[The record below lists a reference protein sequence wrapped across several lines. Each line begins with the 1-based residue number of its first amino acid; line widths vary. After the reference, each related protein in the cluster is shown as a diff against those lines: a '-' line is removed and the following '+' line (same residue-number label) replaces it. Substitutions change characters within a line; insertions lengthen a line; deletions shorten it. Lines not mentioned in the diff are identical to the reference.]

1 MSEAIGAVLP
11 LALGIA
17 ASPISIIAV
26 ILMLFSARARP
37 NGVAFL
43 VGWVLALTV
52 VGAIA
57 LVLAEAGRV
66 GSDDS
71 SSNVA
76 ALLKGLL
83 GVLFLLLAVRQ
94 WRSRPA
100 EGEQAPMPKWM
111 AAIDS
116 FTTGRSLAVAALLAG
131 VNPKNLALTVGAG
144 LAIAQAGAT
153 GASAVVALIVFVVV
167 ASLSVAVP
175 VVYYLAAGEGAK
187 QTLDGWRSWLMA
199 NDSTVMT
206 VLFVV
211 LGFVLIGQAV
221 SALSF

>member
-1 MSEAIGAVLP
+1 MNEAIGAVIP

-17 ASPISIIAV
+17 ISPISVIAV
-26 ILMLFSARARP
+26 ILMLFSPRARQ

-43 VGWVLALTV
+43 AGWVLALTV
-52 VGAIA
+52 VGALV

-100 EGEQAPMPKWM
+100 EGEQTPMPKWM

-116 FTTGRSLAVAALLAG
+116 FTTGRSLGLAALLAG

-144 LAIAQAGAT
+144 LAIAQAGVT

-167 ASLSVAVP
+167 ASLSVAIP
-175 VVYYLAAGEGAK
+175 VFYYLAAGEGAK
-187 QTLDGWRSWLMA
+187 QTLDGWRAWLLA
-199 NDSTVMT
+199 NNSTVMT

-211 LGFVLIGQAV
+211 LGFVLMGQAV
-221 SALSF
+221 AALSF

>member
-1 MSEAIGAVLP
+1 MNEAIGAVLP

-17 ASPISIIAV
+17 ISPISIIAV
-26 ILMLFSARARP
+26 ILMLFSARARQ

-43 VGWVLALTV
+43 AGWVLALTV
-52 VGAIA
+52 VGAIV

-71 SSNVA
+71 SSNVT

-83 GVLFLLLAVRQ
+83 GVLFLFLAIRQ

-116 FTTGRSLAVAALLAG
+116 FTTGRSLGLAALLAG

-144 LAIAQAGAT
+144 LAIAQAGVT
-153 GASAVVALIVFVVV
+153 GASAVAALIVFVVV
-167 ASLSVAVP
+167 ASLSVAIP
-175 VVYYLAAGEGAK
+175 VLYYLAAGEGAK
-187 QTLDGWRSWLMA
+187 QTLDGWRAWLLA
-199 NDSTVMT
+199 NNSVVMT
-206 VLFVV
+206 VLFIV
-211 LGFVLIGQAV
+211 LGFVLIGQGI

>member
-17 ASPISIIAV
+17 ISPISFIAV
-26 ILMLFSARARP
+26 ILMLFSARARQ

-43 VGWVLALTV
+43 AGWVLALTV
-52 VGAIA
+52 VGAIV
-57 LVLAEAGRV
+57 LVLAEAGRI
-66 GSDDS
+66 GTDDS
-71 SSNVA
+71 TSNVT
-76 ALLKGLL
+76 ALLKALL
-83 GVLFLLLAVRQ
+83 GVLFLFLAVRQ

-116 FTTGRSLAVAALLAG
+116 FTMGRSLGLAALLAG
-131 VNPKNLALTVGAG
+131 VNPKNLALTIGAG

-153 GASAVVALIVFVVV
+153 GASAVVALIVFVAV
-167 ASLSVAVP
+167 ASLSVAIP
-175 VVYYLAAGEGAK
+175 VLYYLAAGEGAK
-187 QTLDGWRSWLMA
+187 QTLDGWRAWLLA
-199 NDSTVMT
+199 NNSTVMT

-211 LGFVLIGQAV
+211 LGFVLIGQGI